1 MVVDPDGGLRFQ
13 PRRPRRLKWPWQVA
27 GILAIAALAWAVIG
41 PLTPADD
48 GKGAECAPGIHQT
61 GPRKECIGVSDGS
74 FVFEDSL
81 KDVMSK
87 IATENGRVEKSGKKY
102 VSVVYAEPLTTVPG
116 EEEAKYGLRGELMGA
131 YLAQR
136 ELNDPELGAGRGDLP
151 QIRLLVGNLG
161 LRSEQ
166 WKELTDDLI
175 DRSAGKDQVVAVA
188 GFGQSRGGTRHAVD
202 ALREAGIP
210 MMGATVTADGLAD
223 AAHTGFFRV
232 SAPNRDQAAGAVN
245 YLKEQQRKHPGYKVA
260 VIRDRNT
267 DDIYNTSL
275 STSFG
280 TAAKAKGLRLEGAPL
295 EYLSGVDGVTN
306 AFSSVADK
314 VCDLA
319 PDAVFFA
326 GRGLNIRNFINSMS
340 APDRRCT
347 VTLVTGDDALGA
359 YYGTKESEQRREK
372 LRTEWR
378 DSRVTVLYTALGHP
392 ALAGALYEKPN
403 DPLPDFVDLYR
414 AEFGG
419 SDDAVAKALEDGQSI
434 LGHDAVWTLGVA
446 VRNAAG
452 PDGKGP
458 VNPGATLQMLLQ
470 LGGSKAVSGLSGP
483 IAFASDGNPDGKP
496 MALVRMEPS
505 GTYTFRQV
513 LRP

>member
-1 MVVDPDGGLRFQ
+1 MVVDPFQ
-13 PRRPRRLKWPWQVA
+13 PRRPRRRIWPW
-27 GILAIAALAWAVIG
+27 ALAAVVVLAG
-41 PLTPADD
+41 AGWGLFSWLGDD
-48 GKGAECAPGIHQT
+48 GADLGKTCAPGIHQT
-61 GPRKECIGVSDGS
+61 GPRDECIGVSDGS
-74 FVFEDSL
+74 FVFADSL
-81 KDVMSK
+81 KDVMGK
-87 IATENGRVEKSGKKY
+87 IAAENARVEKSGKKY

-116 EEEAKYGLRGELMGA
+116 EEEAKYGLRSELLGA

-166 WKELTDDLI
+166 WKRLTQDLI
-175 DRSAGKDQVVAVA
+175 DRSKGDDHVVGVA
-188 GFGQSRGGTRHAVD
+188 GFGQSRGGTQDAVD

-210 MMGATVTADGLAD
+210 MMGATVTADELSD
-223 AAHTGFFRV
+223 AAHAGFFRV

-245 YLKEQQRKHPGYKVA
+245 YLREQQKKHPGYKVA

-275 STSFG
+275 SRSF
-280 TAAKAKGLRLEGAPL
+280 TRAAQAKGLKLEGAPL

-340 APDRRCT
+340 APDRRCA
-347 VTLVTGDDALGA
+347 VTLITGDDALGA
-359 YYGTKESEQRREK
+359 YYGSLESDARRAK
-372 LRTEWR
+372 FRTQWQ

-392 ALAGALYEKPN
+392 ALAGELYEKPN

-419 SDDAVAKALEDGQSI
+419 SAEAVRKALEDGQSI

-470 LGGSKAVSGLSGP
+470 LSGSKAVSGISGP
-483 IAFASDGNPDGKP
+483 LSFGSDGNPDGKP

>member
-1 MVVDPDGGLRFQ
+1 MVTVHDRPEYE
-13 PRRPRRLKWPWQVA
+13 PPRPRRRKWPWVA
-27 GILAIAALAWAVIG
+27 GGVALVALAAWAVVG
-41 PLTPADD
+41 PLTPPDD
-48 GKGAECAPGIHQT
+48 GKGKKCAPGIYET
-61 GPRKECIGVSDGS
+61 GPRKECVGISDGS
-74 FVFEDSL
+74 FAFDDSL
-81 KDVMSK
+81 KDVMTK
-87 IATENGRVEKSGKKY
+87 IAAENARVAKSGDPY

-116 EEEAKYGLRGELMGA
+116 EEEAKYGLRSELLGA

-136 ELNDPELGAGRGDLP
+136 ELNDPDLGAGRGDLP

-166 WKELTDDLI
+166 WKPLTKDLVARSKGDDH
-175 DRSAGKDQVVAVA
+175 VVAVA
-188 GFGQSRGGTRHAVD
+188 GFGQSRGGTRDAVA
-202 ALREAGIP
+202 ALRKAGLP
-210 MMGATVTADGLAD
+210 MMGATITADSLTD
-223 AAHTGFFRV
+223 ATHAGFFRV

-245 YLKEQQRKHPGYKVA
+245 YLKEQQKKQPGYKVA
-260 VIRDRNT
+260 FIRDRNP
-267 DDIYNTSL
+267 DDIYNRSL
-275 STSFG
+275 AESFDR
-280 TAAKAKGLRLEGAPL
+280 ASKAKGLKLEGAPL
-295 EYLSGVDGVTN
+295 EYLSGVDGVSN

-314 VCDLA
+314 VCSLK

-340 APDRRCT
+340 APDRRCA

-359 YYGTKESEQRREK
+359 YYGTKESAARRDK
-372 LRTEWR
+372 LRQEWR

-392 ALAGALYEKPN
+392 ALAGQLYPKQN

-414 AEFGG
+414 TEFGG
-419 SDDAVAKALEDGQSI
+419 STAAVNKALEDGQSI
-434 LGHDAVWTLGVA
+434 LGHDAVWSLGIA

-470 LGGSKAVSGLSGP
+470 LGGSKAVPGLSGP
-483 IAFASDGNPDGKP
+483 ISFGPDGNPDGKP

>member
-1 MVVDPDGGLRFQ
+1 MVDERGFT
-13 PRRPRRLKWPWQVA
+13 PRRPRPRRWPWALLSAVVLGA
-27 GILAIAALAWAVIG
+27 GVWLLVSLLG
-41 PLTPADD
+41 ED
-48 GKGAECAPGIHQT
+48 GSGHGKECAPGIYET
-61 GPRKECIGVSDGS
+61 GPRKECVGVSDGS
-74 FVFEDSL
+74 FVFDDSL
-81 KDVMSK
+81 KDVMAK
-87 IATENGRVEKSGKKY
+87 IEKENARVEESGKKY
-102 VSVVYAEPLTTVPG
+102 VSVVYVEPLTTVPG
-116 EEEAKYGLRGELMGA
+116 EEETKYGLRAELLGA

-136 ELNDPELGAGRGDLP
+136 RLNDPDLGGGRGDLP

-166 WKELTDDLI
+166 WKPLTEEVI
-175 DRSAGKDQVVAVA
+175 ARSKGEDHVVAVA
-188 GFGQSRGGTRHAVD
+188 GFGQSRGGTGKAVSE
-202 ALREAGIP
+202 LRRQGIP

-223 AAHTGFFRV
+223 TADPGFFRV
-232 SAPNRDQAAGAVN
+232 SAPNRDQASGAVN
-245 YLKEQQRKHPGYKVA
+245 YLREQQKKHPGYKVA

-275 STSFG
+275 YRSFQ
-280 TAAKAKGLRLEGAPL
+280 TAAQNRGLKLEGVPL
-295 EYLSGVDGVTN
+295 EFLSSTDGVSN

-314 VCDLA
+314 VCALK

-347 VTLVTGDDALGA
+347 VTLLTGDDALGA
-359 YYGTKESEQRREK
+359 YYGAKESEARRARF
-372 LRTEWR
+372 RTEWQ

-392 ALAGALYEKPN
+392 ALAGELYAKEN
-403 DPLPDFVDLYR
+403 DPLPDFVELYR

-419 SDDAVAKALEDGQSI
+419 SAQAVNKALEDGQSV
-434 LGHDAVWTLGVA
+434 LGHDAVWSLGIA
-446 VRNAAG
+446 VRAAAG
-452 PDGKGP
+452 PDGKGQ

-470 LGGSKAVSGLSGP
+470 LGGSEAVSGLSGP
-483 IAFASDGNPDGKP
+483 LSFGSDGNPDGKP

>member
-1 MVVDPDGGLRFQ
+1 MVVDPFQ
-13 PRRPRRLKWPWQVA
+13 PRRPRPRVWPW
-27 GILAIAALAWAVIG
+27 ALAAVVVLAG
-41 PLTPADD
+41 AAWGLLTWLGDD
-48 GKGAECAPGIHQT
+48 GDDLGRTCAPGIHQT
-61 GPRKECIGVSDGS
+61 GPRDECIGVSDGS
-74 FVFEDSL
+74 FAFADSL
-81 KDVMSK
+81 GDVMDK
-87 IATENGRVEKSGKKY
+87 IAQENARVEKSGKKY

-116 EEEAKYGLRGELMGA
+116 EEEAKYGLRAELIGA

-166 WKELTDDLI
+166 WKRLTQDVI
-175 DRSAGKDQVVAVA
+175 ERSEGPDHVVGVA
-188 GFGQSRGGTRHAVD
+188 GFGQSRGGTQDAVD

-210 MMGATVTADGLAD
+210 MMGATVTADELSD
-223 AAHTGFFRV
+223 AAHAGFFRV

-245 YLKEQQRKHPGYKVA
+245 YLREQQKKHPGYKVA

-275 STSFG
+275 SRSF
-280 TAAKAKGLRLEGAPL
+280 TRAAKAEGLKLEGAPL

-347 VTLVTGDDALGA
+347 VTLLTGDDALGA
-359 YYGTKESEQRREK
+359 YYGSLESDARRAK
-372 LRTEWR
+372 FRTEWE

-392 ALAGALYEKPN
+392 ALAGELYEKPN

-419 SDDAVAKALEDGQSI
+419 SADAVRKALEDGQSI

-452 PDGKGP
+452 PDGKGA

-470 LGGSKAVSGLSGP
+470 LGGSKAVAGISGP
-483 IAFASDGNPDGKP
+483 LSFGSDGNPDGKP